1 MDNNYYH
8 CQVLA
13 NLRQLE
19 ERYSNDGQNEMKNY
33 DLSNVIVHKETM
45 SRLIMTNWHDSL
57 LMIVKSA
64 DPTIHE
70 GASLKKMLNE
80 LEALLA
86 NGHTLKSTTECNGE
100 IFAFLLNESEL
111 STIRSRTTTTTIE
124 EHESEE

>member
-1 MDNNYYH
+1 
-8 CQVLA
+8 
-13 NLRQLE
+13 
-19 ERYSNDGQNEMKNY
+19 
-33 DLSNVIVHKETM
+33 
-45 SRLIMTNWHDSL
+45 MTNWHDSP

-80 LEALLA
+80 IEALLV
-86 NGHTLKSTTECNGE
+86 NGYTLKSTTECNGE

-111 STIRSRTTTTTIE
+111 RRTGIESRATTTTKNTTIE